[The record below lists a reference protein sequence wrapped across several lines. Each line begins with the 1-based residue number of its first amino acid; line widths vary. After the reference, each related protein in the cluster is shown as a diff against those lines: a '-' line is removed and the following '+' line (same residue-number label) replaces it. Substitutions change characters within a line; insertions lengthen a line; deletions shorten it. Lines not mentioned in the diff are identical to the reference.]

1 MNIVTLLNMV
11 FGIQPVHKK
20 SIYTFL
26 YIFGSSKNHFLISF
40 WWKHM
45 VFLVSHE

>member
-26 YIFGSSKNHFLISF
+26 YILHLAALKIIFSFHFGGNTWFS
-40 WWKHM
+40 
-45 VFLVSHE
+45 